1 MDLLKFRGRMEEWA
15 SPADRSHPD
24 GDNKNCYVLDSSGKS
39 EIKRRPYICQKH
51 AKNAFL
57 KFQWTKTKNENNDPY
72 KFPYHKLRIFLMW
85 YFEDFDT
92 LSIKFCY

>member
-1 MDLLKFRGRMEEWA
+1 MFKKSSLKEKKQNRSIANMNLLKFRGRMEEWA

-57 KFQWTKTKNENNDPY
+57 
-72 KFPYHKLRIFLMW
+72 
-85 YFEDFDT
+85 
-92 LSIKFCY
+92 

>member
-1 MDLLKFRGRMEEWA
+1 MFKKSSLKEKKQNRSIANMDLLKFRGRMEEWA

-51 AKNAFL
+51 ATNAFL
-57 KFQWTKTKNENNDPY
+57 KFQ
-72 KFPYHKLRIFLMW
+72 
-85 YFEDFDT
+85 
-92 LSIKFCY
+92 

>member
-39 EIKRRPYICQKH
+39 EIKRRPYICQNMQKMLSF
-51 AKNAFL
+51 NFNEL
-57 KFQWTKTKNENNDPY
+57 KPKMNTMTLINF
-72 KFPYHKLRIFLMW
+72 RI
-85 YFEDFDT
+85 T
-92 LSIKFCY
+92 S

>member
-39 EIKRRPYICQKH
+39 EIKRRPYICQKTC
-51 AKNAFL
+51 K
-57 KFQWTKTKNENNDPY
+57 KC
-72 KFPYHKLRIFLMW
+72 FPLISMN
-85 YFEDFDT
+85 
-92 LSIKFCY
+92 

>member
-1 MDLLKFRGRMEEWA
+1 MDLLKFWGRMEEWA

-57 KFQWTKTKNENNDPY
+57 
-72 KFPYHKLRIFLMW
+72 
-85 YFEDFDT
+85 
-92 LSIKFCY
+92 

>member
-1 MDLLKFRGRMEEWA
+1 MFKKSSLKEKKQNRSIANIDLLKFRGRMEEWA

-57 KFQWTKTKNENNDPY
+57 KFQ
-72 KFPYHKLRIFLMW
+72 
-85 YFEDFDT
+85 
-92 LSIKFCY
+92 

>member
-1 MDLLKFRGRMEEWA
+1 MFKKSSLKEKKQNRSIANMDLLKFRGRMEEWA

-57 KFQWTKTKNENNDPY
+57 KFQ
-72 KFPYHKLRIFLMW
+72 
-85 YFEDFDT
+85 
-92 LSIKFCY
+92 

>member
-1 MDLLKFRGRMEEWA
+1 MFKKSSLKEKKQNRSIANMDLLKFRGRMEEWA

-57 KFQWTKTKNENNDPY
+57 
-72 KFPYHKLRIFLMW
+72 
-85 YFEDFDT
+85 
-92 LSIKFCY
+92 